1 MRRYVPILVLLT
13 CAAAHAAEETPG
25 RQAELQLLVALFDD
39 EQAHESIET
48 RFRKLD
54 LAQAVPLLD
63 RLYRELQT
71 PAGQRLWGKLVG
83 TRRKEIRLKL
93 QAENGPRFF
102 AKELRPLL
110 RALSVDSRLS
120 LGIGATEDGDA
131 VLYFDAKTF
140 PEKAMGM
147 RRLAALE
154 YLVCPD
160 PPPQGIGSKAYE
172 CLAGMSPA
180 EWSEFL
186 KAYRPGR
193 ELRFRFIFGLGALVE
208 TSLQKALPWAEPG
221 KAEAHGLLIGG
232 NHDETKNRWL
242 PPHATPIQIGIVLM
256 PRARAKPAGSGRR
269 PLHETVTAD
278 GRHVAVSVSGR
289 RGLTIRVERGERAQV
304 LKPGLEGLTG
314 DAQIVSA
321 RVAAFG
327 RGLILALAV
336 RGDAGYTYHF
346 LHNGGGGRGWS
357 PKQEWLLSEPLFTDA
372 GAPWKIVDVVNPEGD
387 TLQITFQRGVLKR
400 GDKILRG
407 LEVRVYSDVC
417 PQFPKGGGRVAC
429 RVRAGRP
436 TNLCCQ

>member
-1 MRRYVPILVLLT
+1 MRRSIPILVLLT

-120 LGIGATEDGDA
+120 LGVAATKDGDP

-140 PEKAMGM
+140 PEA
-147 RRLAALE
+147 RRLAGLE
-154 YLVCPD
+154 YFVCPD

-242 PPHATPIQIGIVLM
+242 PPHATPIQIGIVLER
-256 PRARAKPAGSGRR
+256 RAQAKPPGSGRAAAGR
-269 PLHETVTAD
+269 RLLDQTVTAD

-289 RGLTIRVERGERAQV
+289 RGLTIRVDQGERTHV
-304 LKPGLEGLTG
+304 LKPDLEGLADG
-314 DAQIVSA
+314 AQIVSA

-327 RGLILALAV
+327 RGLILGLAV
-336 RGDAGYTYHF
+336 HGDAGYTYHF

-357 PKQEWLLSEPLFTDA
+357 PNQEWLLSEPLFTDA
-372 GAPWKIVDVVNPEGD
+372 GEPWRIVDVVNPEGD
-387 TLQITFQRGVLKR
+387 TLQITFQRGVLNPR
-400 GDKILRG
+400 EEPARG

-417 PQFPKGGGRVAC
+417 PQFPKG
-429 RVRAGRP
+429 AGRIYDLVLP
-436 TNLCCQ
+436 PQ

>member
-13 CAAAHAAEETPG
+13 CAAVHAAEDTTG
-25 RQAELQLLVALFDD
+25 REAELQMLAALFDD
-39 EQAHESIET
+39 EHAHEAVAV
-48 RFRKLD
+48 RFHKLA
-54 LAQAVPLLD
+54 LTEAAPLLD
-63 RLYRELQT
+63 RLYRRLRT
-71 PAGQRLWGKLVG
+71 PAGQRLWGELVG
-83 TRRKEIRLKL
+83 ARRKEIRRKL
-93 QAENGPRFF
+93 QEENGHRFF
-102 AKELRPLL
+102 AKELQPLL
-110 RALSVDSRLS
+110 QALSIDSRLS
-120 LGIGATEDGDA
+120 LGVAATKDGDP

-140 PEKAMGM
+140 PEA
-147 RRLAALE
+147 RRLAGLE
-154 YLVCPD
+154 YFVCPD

-242 PPHATPIQIGIVLM
+242 PPHATPIQIGIVLAR
-256 PRARAKPAGSGRR
+256 RAQANPAGSGRAATGR
-269 PLHETVTAD
+269 RLLNQTVTAD
-278 GRHVAVSVSGR
+278 GRHVAVSVTGR

-304 LKPGLEGLTG
+304 LKPGLEGLTD
-314 DAQIVSA
+314 DARIVSA

-336 RGDAGYTYHF
+336 RSDAGYMYHF
-346 LHNGGGGRGWS
+346 LHNGRGGQGWS
-357 PKQEWLLSEPLFTDA
+357 PKQEWLLSEPLFTDTRE
-372 GAPWKIVDVVNPEGD
+372 PWKIVDVCNPEGD
-387 TLQITFQRGVLKR
+387 TLQITFQRGALDPR
-400 GDKILRG
+400 GDTPRG

-417 PQFPKGGGRVAC
+417 PQFPKGGGRLYDLLL
-429 RVRAGRP
+429 P
-436 TNLCCQ
+436 PQ